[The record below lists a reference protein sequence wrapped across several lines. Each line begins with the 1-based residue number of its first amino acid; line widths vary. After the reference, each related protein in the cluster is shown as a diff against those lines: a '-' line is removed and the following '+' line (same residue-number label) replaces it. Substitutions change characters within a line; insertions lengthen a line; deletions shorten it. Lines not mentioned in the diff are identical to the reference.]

1 MASLRTV
8 KFEIF
13 PKIENFVKKIFKDN
27 KGNLSRSEL
36 NDDIFNFINN
46 EYIKIKNKEI
56 RSCSTK
62 TEKEHIKRDY
72 MTIESNLLFI
82 DYLMSEVYNKILEY
96 KISLLETK

>member
-8 KFEIF
+8 KSEIF
-13 PKIENFVKKIFKDN
+13 PKIEKFVKKIFKDN

-36 NDDIFNFINN
+36 NDDIFNFINK
-46 EYIKIKNKEI
+46 EYIRIKNKEI

-62 TEKEHIKRDY
+62 DEKELVKRDY
-72 MTIESNLLFI
+72 VTIESNLLFI

-96 KISLLETK
+96 KISLLENK